1 MQLFPR
7 ALPLFS
13 LIGLTILAACAT
25 DSEPPRNNG
34 VNDVRRACEVRS
46 AWTRAGTETCI
57 NCMAAAPSPKCQ
69 CESFKE
75 FGGFCEIQEVER
87 HAEPTCTSL
96 LDDCAHTCSK
106 LDCNCL
112 EGCYAQAARC
122 KQLAGARDGC
132 VTAVCAQ
139 YCE

>member
-1 MQLFPR
+1 MQLFSR
-7 ALPLFS
+7 GLFLS
-13 LIGLTILAACAT
+13 LVGLTALVACAT
-25 DSEPPRNNG
+25 DSEPDRNNG
-34 VNDVRRACEVRS
+34 VNDVRKACEVR
-46 AWTRAGTETCI
+46 ATWKRGATETCI
-57 NCMAAAPSPKCQ
+57 NCMAAAPSPKCD

-75 FGGFCEIQEVER
+75 FGGLCEIQEAER
-87 HAEPTCTSL
+87 HAEPTCTSPL
-96 LDDCAHTCSK
+96 EDCTHTCAK
-106 LDCNCL
+106 TDCNCL